1 MYGTP
6 LGEGGRGEWRERGES
21 GGIKRVGCSL
31 AVISQQCLLHQ
42 RHQSRARGKVG
53 PRLEWRVDGVSEVN
67 LVGGLTD
74 KKSGVSVFLSVCVCI
89 PR

>member
-1 MYGTP
+1 M
-6 LGEGGRGEWRERGES
+6 
-21 GGIKRVGCSL
+21 
-31 AVISQQCLLHQ
+31 
-42 RHQSRARGKVG
+42 
-53 PRLEWRVDGVSEVN
+53 DGVSEVN